1 MLDPLAMYDY
11 LALARGRILGAAR
24 ALSPEQYQQQFP
36 IGPGTLART
45 LTHILV
51 GERRYVQRML
61 GREAPPDEQ
70 WPFRVESPQP
80 LAALES
86 AWSDQAAATREAIRQ
101 VLDWTAPQEY
111 RDTDDDGRPV
121 VIAATAAGQFVQLF
135 QHEVHHRA
143 QAINMLRHLGIGV
156 GDLDFNTLM
165 FERRPG

>member
-11 LALARGRILGAAR
+11 LALARGRILAAAR

-45 LTHILV
+45 LTHIMLA
-51 GERRYVQRML
+51 EWYYVQRML
-61 GREAPPDEQ
+61 GREAPPYEQ
-70 WPFRVESPQP
+70 WPFRMEDPPP

-101 VLDWTAPQEY
+101 VRDWNAPQEY
-111 RDTDDDGRPV
+111 RVTDDGGRAV
-121 VIAATAAGQFVQLF
+121 VVAATAAGQFVQLF

-143 QAINMLRHLGIGV
+143 QAMNMLRHLGIGM
-156 GDLDFNTLM
+156 GDLDFNALM